1 MCTVFSAAVG
11 VLTPAAALLSSLCV
25 FGLFMMSGFGVSA
38 AAGQSSYIYVFRA
51 AEITWAK
58 IRCFP
63 WTGAGCLYH
72 FASQSLCNLSEWIF
86 IFFYSITCD
95 YGIFRSAIGERK
107 SNTNCI
113 REEKKSY
120 KRSCWDMVSGLLETI
135 ATESV
140 FAIMADAIDGMVLL

>member
-1 MCTVFSAAVG
+1 MSVMHVIRGILLPVT
-11 VLTPAAALLSSLCV
+11 ALYQDIIWEQRGSVEMTASGCSS
-25 FGLFMMSGFGVSA
+25 
-38 AAGQSSYIYVFRA
+38 SSRF
-51 AEITWAK
+51 
-58 IRCFP
+58 
-63 WTGAGCLYH
+63 
-72 FASQSLCNLSEWIF
+72 F

-120 KRSCWDMVSGLLETI
+120 KRSCWDMVSGLWETI

>member
-1 MCTVFSAAVG
+1 
-11 VLTPAAALLSSLCV
+11 
-25 FGLFMMSGFGVSA
+25 MSGFGVSA
-38 AAGQSSYIYVFRA
+38 QRA
-51 AEITWAK
+51 VIMYLCIMGAEILGRKYDASHGLA
-58 IRCFP
+58 P
-63 WTGAGCLYH
+63 GCLYLC
-72 FASQSLCNLSEWIF
+72 FATLCNLSEWILF
-86 IFFYSITCD
+86 SFTALLAITVYS
-95 YGIFRSAIGERK
+95 GLRSEMRK